1 MCFKNFST
9 KEILLEFSDN
19 STWYLGQLEHKTSKV
34 LLPLN
39 QINSIAIMSLDYV
52 KVQKE
57 KKQKGREREEEG
69 KHIKIVSVQLF
80 SHVHLSATQWTTA
93 CQSYIRKII

>member
-1 MCFKNFST
+1 
-9 KEILLEFSDN
+9 
-19 STWYLGQLEHKTSKV
+19 
-34 LLPLN
+34 
-39 QINSIAIMSLDYV
+39 MSLDYM

-69 KHIKIVSVQLF
+69 KHIKIISVQLL
-80 SHVHLSATQWTTA
+80 SHVHLSVTPRTAA

>member
-1 MCFKNFST
+1 
-9 KEILLEFSDN
+9 
-19 STWYLGQLEHKTSKV
+19 
-34 LLPLN
+34 
-39 QINSIAIMSLDYV
+39 MSLDYV